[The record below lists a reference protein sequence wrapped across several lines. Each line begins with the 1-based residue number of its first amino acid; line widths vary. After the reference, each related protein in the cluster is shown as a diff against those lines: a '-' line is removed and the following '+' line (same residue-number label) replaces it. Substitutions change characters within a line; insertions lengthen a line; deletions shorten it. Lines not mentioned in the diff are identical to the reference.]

1 MPFGTSGIKLVD
13 FITGLQRK
21 FNLVMYPDRTKPNH
35 FIVEEFNTWYR
46 SGERKDFNRY
56 INLNEKIEITSANN
70 LAVNNLNFG
79 DTLDQDYVSQQFA
92 KGANR
97 EYGKSYYID
106 TENFFSQ
113 GTLNV
118 ETVFASSPLLR
129 IAGTGLSGSVGGLTP
144 TITQFYAGQY
154 TFTGASDSFSVCT
167 SVTQIFMYTADG
179 MISQGQIA
187 YTDQYGANPIIGY
200 KYFTYGGGN
209 EIYQIDQFTGEIGY
223 GTGDFC

>member
-1 MPFGTSGIKLVD
+1 
-13 FITGLQRK
+13 
-21 FNLVMYPDRTKPNH
+21 MYPDRTRPNN

-46 SGERKDFNRY
+46 RGEVKDFNQY

-79 DTLDQDYVSQQFA
+79 DRLDTDYVSQQFC

-129 IAGTGLSGSVGGLTP
+129 IAGTGLSGSVGGINPPVTEFFVGSC
-144 TITQFYAGQY
+144 TV
-154 TFTGASDSFSVCT
+154 TGASDSFAVCT
-167 SVTQIFMYTADG
+167 SAAVFDVYTDTG
-179 MISQGQIA
+179 RIQNGIIA
-187 YTDQYGANPIIGY
+187 YTDPYGQNPLTGY
-200 KYFTYGGGN
+200 KYILNPTDN
-209 EIYQIDQFTGEIGY
+209 EIYQLNQFTGEIGY